1 MVEVVHVLDGLHT
14 WDPILQRQLSFL
26 RLHFPVSTCWV
37 RNDRCS

>member
-26 RLHFPVSTCWV
+26 RLYFPASTYWG
-37 RNDRCS
+37 RNGRCN